1 MKMGTLGTFN
11 FLTLNGFY
19 KDVHDDVSWHRH
31 GGEESGF
38 ASDQMEGRKS
48 ILVFGRITYEQ
59 MAGWWPS
66 AAALEAMPE
75 VARGMNESSKIVFS
89 TTLKSADWEN
99 TTLIKGDLIAEI
111 KRLKADP
118 GVQMT
123 ILGSGSLVAQLA
135 EAGLIDHYAIMI
147 DPVALGDGKPLF
159 SGMKTKLDLRLV
171 DTRTFASGV
180 VLLSYI
186 PMNVHV

>member
-1 MKMGTLGTFN
+1 MGTLSTFN

-19 KDVHDDVSWHRH
+19 KDAADSVNWHRH

-48 ILVFGRITYEQ
+48 ILVFGRVTYEQ
-59 MAGWWPS
+59 MAAWWPS

-75 VARGMNESSKIVFS
+75 VAKGMNESPKIVFS
-89 TTLKSADWEN
+89 TTLESAEWEN
-99 TTLIKGDLIAEI
+99 TTLIKGDLIGEI

-118 GVQMT
+118 DVQMT
-123 ILGSGSLVAQLA
+123 VLGSGSLVAQLA
-135 EAGLIDHYAIMI
+135 EAGLIDRYGVMI

-171 DTRTFASGV
+171 DSRVFGSGV
-180 VLLSYI
+180 VLLEYVPI
-186 PMNVHV
+186 NA